1 MIFRTQPSGFCGSFK
16 VLRQSGVRAAAFL
29 ALVLSG
35 GVTSY
40 GQNPAPVPE
49 SPAAALNQSASPAVQ
64 TAPETDTGTL
74 DQWLGL
80 PVRHISFEGV
90 DPSRLDPLPGH
101 LAQAEGAPLK
111 PEDVRK
117 SLRQL
122 FATGLFET
130 ILVEGVPRQDGVSL
144 VFRGTPRTFIGNVS
158 VDGAKGATMNTQ
170 LDRATQLT
178 AGHRFTPA
186 KLSQALE
193 EMRGAL
199 ADNGFHEPQITQS
212 LTPNPAEQL
221 VDIAFHVV
229 SGPQARIGVVQVTGD
244 PGMSAEE
251 FRHYARLRTGAHVD
265 HDTANRALAGVLKH
279 YRSQERLEAEIK
291 LESAEYDAAA
301 KRTNFRFSATQG
313 PKVKVMVQGVS
324 MSQEH
329 IRHVIPIYEEGTV
342 DEDLLLEGNRRV
354 RDFYQRMGYFDVKVD
369 HREQSSDAAA
379 NSSTGSTS
387 STGLVE
393 IVYTVILGPR
403 RRVEQ
408 VALAGNHY
416 FDSATLKEMLSVHP
430 AGNVDHH
437 GEYSQALVSADISAL
452 QEVYRNNGFS
462 KVKIAPATS
471 TPETVLADNSAA
483 QTPAPVPTRSSSSRQ
498 KTAPLT
504 VTYRI
509 EEGVQQKVGSV
520 TIEGAEHVDA
530 AQLTPLLNTAAGQ
543 LLSPRNLA
551 GDRDALVTNY
561 LSRGFERPQVDVTQ
575 QADPS
580 NPDKVD
586 IVFHVTEGQQVFVR
600 KVLFTGLHYTR
611 PDTVARAITIHPG
624 DPLNQTALM
633 DTQRNLYE
641 YALFNEVD
649 TAVQNPSGGD
659 TRKTV
664 LLQAVEARR
673 WALTYG
679 FGFEAQTGTP
689 QYNCGGI
696 IASGQK
702 CYPEGKTGVSP
713 RVLADITRNNLFGR
727 EQSASLQVT
736 YGLLEQKID
745 LLFQIPHLE
754 SNRDFGLN
762 VSGSYANS
770 LDVTTYVASRL
781 QAGMRLTEHFNA
793 PQSFFSKANTFIYEF
808 NFRRVKV
815 QANSLQVAPDE
826 IALLSTAVRVGGPA
840 LTWIR
845 DTRDS
850 PLDAHRGTY
859 TSFQEFLSD
868 KIFAAQA
875 VFNRLDVSNSSYWSF
890 DKKRFVLARNTRY
903 GQERAFGTPG
913 SELIPLPERLY
924 AGGTT
929 SLRGFSQNAAGP
941 RDPETG
947 YPVGGAGALINS
959 TEMRLPP
966 PVLPFF
972 GDSLS
977 FVLFHDM
984 GNIFANA
991 SDAWAS
997 ALRVR
1002 QPERD
1007 ACKVQPT
1014 IPTRGPSN
1022 STGQIG
1028 PCSFDYFSHAPGV
1041 GLRYHTPAGP
1051 LRLDFSYNLNTP
1063 IYPVYYDYSLTQPT
1077 SNPHTGE
1084 AGHFNFFFSLG
1095 QTF

>member
-1 MIFRTQPSGFCGSFK
+1 MILGTGPSRFCGSLRA
-16 VLRQSGVRAAAFL
+16 LRQAGAPAAFL
-29 ALVLSG
+29 IIVLSG
-35 GVTSY
+35 GILGWS
-40 GQNPAPVPE
+40 QNPESVPNLTVLAPAP
-49 SPAAALNQSASPAVQ
+49 NQSASTAEKTASDPAN
-64 TAPETDTGTL
+64 ETL
-74 DQWLGL
+74 DKWRGI
-80 PVRHISFEGV
+80 PVRHITFEGI
-90 DPSRLDPLPGH
+90 DASRLDPLPGH
-101 LAQAEGAPLK
+101 LAQTEGAPLN

-117 SLRQL
+117 CLRQL
-122 FATGLFET
+122 FSTGLFET
-130 ILVEGVPRQDGVSL
+130 IEVEGVPQQDGVSL
-144 VFRGTPRTFIGNVS
+144 VFHGTPRTFIGTVS
-158 VDGAKGATMNTQ
+158 VDGAKGATINTQ
-170 LDRATQLT
+170 LDRATQLA
-178 AGHRFTPA
+178 AGHRFTTA
-186 KLSQALE
+186 KLTQALE
-193 EMRGAL
+193 EMRRAL
-199 ADNGFHEPQITQS
+199 ADNGFHEPQISQN
-212 LTPNPAEQL
+212 LTPHPQDQL
-221 VDIAFHVV
+221 VDIAFHVA
-229 SGPQARIGVVQVTGD
+229 SGPQARIGTVEVTGD

-251 FRHYARLRTGAHVD
+251 FRRYAHLRTGAHVD
-265 HDTANRALAGVLKH
+265 HDTANRALTGVLKH

-291 LESAEYDAAA
+291 LESAEYDTAS
-301 KRTNFRFSATQG
+301 KRTNFRFVAAQG

-329 IRHVIPIYEEGTV
+329 VRHVIPIYEEGTV

-354 RDFYQRMGYFDVKVD
+354 RDYYQRLGYFDVKVD
-369 HREQSSDAAA
+369 HRQQ
-379 NSSTGSTS
+379 NSSVGSNTGTAS

-393 IVYTVILGPR
+393 IVYSVLLGPR

-408 VALAGNHY
+408 VAVVGNKY
-416 FDSATLKEMLSVHP
+416 FDSATLKELLSVHA
-430 AGNVDHH
+430 AGNLDHH
-437 GEYSQALVSADISAL
+437 GAYSQALVSADIGAL
-452 QEVYRNNGFS
+452 EAVYRNNGFS
-462 KVKIAPATS
+462 KVKITPETS
-471 TPETVLADNSAA
+471 TPETVLADNNAA
-483 QTPAPVPTRSSSSRQ
+483 QTPAPVPARSSFSGQ
-498 KTAPLT
+498 KTAPLV

-509 EEGVQQKVGSV
+509 EEGLQQKVGSV
-520 TIEGAEHVDA
+520 KIEGTEHVDTG
-530 AQLTPLLNTAAGQ
+530 QLTPLLNTTAGQ
-543 LLSPRNLA
+543 LLSPRSLA

-561 LSRGFERPQVDVTQ
+561 LSRGFESPHVDVTQ
-575 QADPS
+575 VADSADPH
-580 NPDKVD
+580 KVD
-586 IVFHVTEGQQVFVR
+586 IVFHITEGQQVFVR
-600 KVLFTGLHYTR
+600 KVLLTGLQHTR
-611 PDTVARAITIHPG
+611 PDTVARAITIHAG
-624 DPLNQTALM
+624 DPLDQTALM

-641 YALFNEVD
+641 FALFNEVD
-649 TAVQNPSGGD
+649 TAVQNPNGGD
-659 TRKTV
+659 AKKTV
-664 LLQAVEARR
+664 LIHAVEARR

-696 IASGQK
+696 IAAGEK
-702 CYPEGKTGVSP
+702 CNPEGKTGVSP

-727 EQSASLQVT
+727 ERSASLQLT
-736 YGLLEQKID
+736 YGLLEQKVD
-745 LLFQIPHLE
+745 LLFQVPHLQV
-754 SNRDFGLN
+754 NRDFGLN
-762 VSGSYANS
+762 LSGSYANS

-781 QAGMRLTEHFNA
+781 QAGMRITEHFNA
-793 PQSFFSKANTFIYEF
+793 PPSLLSKANTFIYEF

-840 LTWIR
+840 ITWIR

-859 TSFQEFLSD
+859 TSFQEFFSD
-868 KIFAAQA
+868 KIFGAQA

-890 DKKRFVLARNTRY
+890 DKGRFVLARNTRY
-903 GQERAFGTPG
+903 GQERAFGRG
-913 SELIPLPERLY
+913 DSELIPLPERLY

-959 TEMRLPP
+959 TELRLPP

-984 GNIFANA
+984 GNVFANA

-1002 QPERD
+1002 QPDRA
-1007 ACKVQPT
+1007 ACEAPPT
-1014 IPTRGPSN
+1014 ILPSTTPSN
-1022 STGQIG
+1022 STGLIG
-1028 PCSFDYFSHAPGV
+1028 PCSFNYFSHALGI

-1063 IYPVYYDYSLTQPT
+1063 VYPVYYDYSLTHPD